1 MPWWLP
7 SASSTGCAD
16 WVLILNVGTASTGA
30 PTEFL
35 HFLGSVCVFSG
46 LLGWRIQIRRVMHD
60 PPFLWAVSRNCPY
73 VSSEVAVPIVS
84 GLLRE
89 APTEH
94 SVPDL
99 RLLPCRFLQT
109 FSALE
114 MSECQNRSASSSRNL
129 KKTEMHSF
137 RGPIPLVRTPST
149 SSRCSPVRS
158 RRTFAAVR
166 VAS

>member
-1 MPWWLP
+1 MARTTKAERKRLREAALAKISDGHGFADALAYVMQEWGCSRRNARDVVAAAHKDWL
-7 SASSTGCAD
+7 
-16 WVLILNVGTASTGA
+16 
-30 PTEFL
+30 
-35 HFLGSVCVFSG
+35 
-46 LLGWRIQIRRVMHD
+46 
-60 PPFLWAVSRNCPY
+60 NCPY

-114 MSECQNRSASSSRNL
+114 MSERQNRSASSSRNL
-129 KKTEMHSF
+129 KKNRDAFLQRSH
-137 RGPIPLVRTPST
+137 PS
-149 SSRCSPVRS
+149 R
-158 RRTFAAVR
+158 
-166 VAS
+166 

>member
-1 MPWWLP
+1 MTRKRVTKGEKKQRHEWAMRQIDAGMGLSELTAFTAETWGCSRRNARDVVAAAHKDWL
-7 SASSTGCAD
+7 
-16 WVLILNVGTASTGA
+16 
-30 PTEFL
+30 
-35 HFLGSVCVFSG
+35 
-46 LLGWRIQIRRVMHD
+46 
-60 PPFLWAVSRNCPY
+60 NCPY